1 MDDSVAPGGKLLPA
15 QWGVLLLA
23 LPRVGVAHPVY
34 VSSKTYT
41 LLTPLGILLEY
52 WSYAFNN
59 GLMSQGDLA

>member
-23 LPRVGVAHPVY
+23 LPRVDVAHPRRTL
-34 VSSKTYT
+34 SS
-41 LLTPLGILLEY
+41 PHWEFLLEY